1 MNTANSDAWKKRTP
15 GLHEYRFSQSPEERR
30 FTEAWAVFNHPT
42 EHLRYL
48 LDPNPAGWFGVDTTH
63 DQRVVAATVIQWLG
77 SPVGQ
82 CFLRD
87 LGYEK
92 KQ

>member
-1 MNTANSDAWKKRTP
+1 MKRTK
-15 GLHEYRFSQSPEERR
+15 GLHEHRFRDNPEERR
-30 FTEAWAVFNHPT
+30 FAEAWA
-42 EHLRYL
+42 EHNKHGSTLAYL
-48 LDPNPAGWFGVDTTH
+48 LDPTQAGGVRPPDPS
-63 DQRVVAATVIQWLG
+63 DRDKVVAATVIQWLG

-92 KQ
+92 RGG